1 MSTLH
6 LIIVLIICFIL
17 SVTVICLINIGAYN
31 SIIHSNDKLFKVTK
45 QRVKE
50 ILRHK
55 IVILISVFGTLA
67 LTLQFLNMYVAIL
80 DLVNTLG

>member
-1 MSTLH
+1 MSMIH

-17 SVTVICLINIGAYN
+17 SVITICLINIGAYN
-31 SIIHSNDKLFKVTK
+31 SIMHSNDKLFKVTR

-50 ILRHK
+50 ILHHK

-67 LTLQFLNMYVAIL
+67 LTAQFLNMYMVIL
-80 DLVNTLG
+80 NLIK